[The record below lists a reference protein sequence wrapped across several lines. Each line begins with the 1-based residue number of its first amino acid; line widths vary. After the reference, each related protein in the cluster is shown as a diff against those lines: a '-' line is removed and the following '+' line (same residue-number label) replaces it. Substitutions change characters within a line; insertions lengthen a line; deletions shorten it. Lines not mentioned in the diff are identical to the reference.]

1 MPRGILF
8 IGGCGP
14 PEDWVR
20 DIPRDGD
27 VICAADSGLDA
38 ALAAGVRPGAVVG
51 DMDSISNPDLLSAFP
66 PTAVERHPR
75 DKDETD
81 AALGLIRLKKEGCG
95 PLIMIGGGEGRLD
108 HTLALLKLFGRDI
121 RPDRWYTAREEII
134 CIDSSI
140 RLGGQPGDTISF
152 CPAGNG
158 PWKAVSS
165 GLKWELDS
173 VRWDGAEMSLSNRFS
188 RDAVEIDVCRG
199 RFLSI
204 RPLHGVFPGRL

>member
-1 MPRGILF
+1 MTRGILF

-14 PEDWVR
+14 PGDCVR
-20 DIPRDGD
+20 GILRDGD
-27 VICAADSGLDA
+27 IICAADSGLDA
-38 ALAAGVRPGAVVG
+38 ALAAGIRPRFAVG
-51 DMDSISNPDLLSAFP
+51 DMDSISDPGLLKGFP
-66 PTAVERHPR
+66 ACAVERHPR

-81 AALGLIRLKKEGCG
+81 AALGLIRLKNEGCG

-134 CIDSSI
+134 CIEAAVS
-140 RLGGQPGDTISF
+140 LQGEPGDPISF
-152 CPAGNG
+152 YPVGSG

-165 GLKWELDS
+165 GLRWELDS
-173 VRWDGAEMSLSNRFS
+173 VRWNAEEMSLSNRFS
-188 RDAVEIDVCRG
+188 KDTLSIDVKQG

-204 RPLHGVFPGRL
+204 RPIR